1 MTTITKEAKEL
12 FNILIKGEINED
24 NIAWYIQTV
33 WDCLPQVKLKDIQY
47 LDYLREQKENI
58 KKRNHLRIVDNNKKV
73 LDNGDESWYNLYRFL
88 KSYYYNINNNNNNI
102 LKELEMNKEQ
112 WFKFVEKYKI
122 DTWVFI
128 VFLLAV
134 FVIGYVF

>member
-47 LDYLREQKENI
+47 LDYLKEQKENI

-73 LDNGDESWYNLYRFL
+73 FPYLMVHLHPSHWQVL
-88 KSYYYNINNNNNNI
+88 KY
-102 LKELEMNKEQ
+102 
-112 WFKFVEKYKI
+112 FFVVYKP
-122 DTWVFI
+122 
-128 VFLLAV
+128 L
-134 FVIGYVF
+134 